1 MAVVSA
7 IAAVAGAAT
16 GAIGAYQQSQAAK
29 AQANYQ
35 RQVAEN
41 NATIAQ
47 QNATRIR
54 QQAGVAEEEQRERLL
69 ATKGAARAR
78 LAANGLL
85 VDDPGDTTAS
95 LFLQDIAEIGEYDI
109 LKMRDNYEQEAR
121 VAEIQGV
128 NYQAQAGLF
137 GLQASAQSPGFAA
150 VGSLLSS
157 AGKVTKAFKDIP
169 SSPSTGMTRTGYTS
183 GIVGGGG
190 RMIGGV

>member
-1 MAVVSA
+1 MAAVSTIAVVASIASA
-7 IAAVAGAAT
+7 GIGAV
-16 GAIGAYQQSQAAK
+16 GAYQQSQAAK
-29 AQANYQ
+29 SQANYQ
-35 RQVAEN
+35 RQMATN

-47 QNATRIR
+47 HNATRIR
-54 QQAGVAEEEQRERLL
+54 QQAEIDEAEHRERIE
-69 ATKGAARAR
+69 ATKGAARTR

-137 GLQASAQSPGFAA
+137 GLQASAQNPGLAA

-157 AGKVTKAFKDIP
+157 AGKVSTAFGNIP
-169 SSPSTGMTRTGYTS
+169 SGPSPRPTSDLSTFMSY
-183 GIVGGGG
+183 
-190 RMIGGV
+190 

>member
-1 MAVVSA
+1 MAA
-7 IAAVAGAAT
+7 AAT
-16 GAIGAYQQSQAAK
+16 LAAYASVASLAVGAIGAYQQSQAAK

-41 NATIAQ
+41 NAVIAQ

-54 QQAGVAEEEQRERLL
+54 QQAEVAESEQRERIL
-69 ATKGAARAR
+69 ATKGAATAR

-109 LKMRDNYEQEAR
+109 LKLRDNYEQEAR
-121 VAEIQGV
+121 VAEVQGS

-137 GLQASAQSPGFAA
+137 GLQAAAQSPGFAA
-150 VGSLLSS
+150 AGSLLSG
-157 AGKVTKAFKDIP
+157 AGKVYGAGKEAGWWT
-169 SSPSTGMTRTGYTS
+169 
-183 GIVGGGG
+183 
-190 RMIGGV
+190 

>member
-1 MAVVSA
+1 MGMGMGTGAAASSFNA
-7 IAAVAGAAT
+7 SWITAVASIGSALVGAV
-16 GAIGAYQQSQAAK
+16 GAYQQSQAAQ

-41 NATIAQ
+41 NAIIAQ

-54 QQAGVAEEEQRERLL
+54 QQAEVAEEEQRQRIV
-69 ATKGAARAR
+69 ATKGAAKAR

-109 LKMRDNYEQEAR
+109 LKLRDNYEQEAR
-121 VAEIQGV
+121 VAAIQGS

-137 GLQASAQSPGFAA
+137 GLQAAAQSPGFAA
-150 VGSLLSS
+150 AGSLLSG
-157 AGKVTKAFKDIP
+157 AGKVYGAGKEAGWWGK
-169 SSPSTGMTRTGYTS
+169 
-183 GIVGGGG
+183 
-190 RMIGGV
+190 

>member
-1 MAVVSA
+1 MALTA
-7 IAAVAGAAT
+7 TTIAAVAAVASAGV

-29 AQANYQ
+29 SQANYQ

-41 NATIAQ
+41 NAIIAQ

-54 QQAGVAEEEQRERLL
+54 QQAEVAEDEQRRRVA
-69 ATKGAARAR
+69 ATKGSAMTR

-85 VDDPGDTTAS
+85 LDAPDDTEDTAS

-109 LKMRDNYEQEAR
+109 LKLRDNYEQEAR

-137 GLQASAQSPGFAA
+137 ELQASAQSPGFAA

-157 AGKVTKAFKDIP
+157 AGKVASAGKEADWW
-169 SSPSTGMTRTGYTS
+169 S
-183 GIVGGGG
+183 
-190 RMIGGV
+190 

>member
-7 IAAVAGAAT
+7 IAAVAGA
-16 GAIGAYQQSQAAK
+16 GAGALGAYQQSQAAK

-47 QNATRIR
+47 SNATRIR
-54 QQAGVAEEEQRERLL
+54 QQAEVEEEEQRERI
-69 ATKGAARAR
+69 AGTKGAANAR

-85 VDDPGDTTAS
+85 IDDPGDTTAS

-109 LKMRDNYEQEAR
+109 LKMRDNYDQEAR

-137 GLQASAQSPGFAA
+137 GLQAAAQSPGFAA
-150 VGSLLSS
+150 AGSLLSS
-157 AGKVTKAFKDIP
+157 AGKVATAF
-169 SSPSTGMTRTGYTS
+169 RE
-183 GIVGGGG
+183 V
-190 RMIGGV
+190 

>member
-7 IAAVAGAAT
+7 IAAVAGA
-16 GAIGAYQQSQAAK
+16 GAGALGAYQQSQAAK

-47 QNATRIR
+47 SNATRIR
-54 QQAGVAEEEQRERLL
+54 QQAEVEEEEQRERIA
-69 ATKGAARAR
+69 ATKGAANAR

-85 VDDPGDTTAS
+85 IDDPGDTTAS

-109 LKMRDNYEQEAR
+109 LKMRDNYDQEAR

-137 GLQASAQSPGFAA
+137 GLQAAAQSPGFAA
-150 VGSLLSS
+150 AGSLLSS
-157 AGKVTKAFKDIP
+157 AGKVATAF
-169 SSPSTGMTRTGYTS
+169 RE
-183 GIVGGGG
+183 V
-190 RMIGGV
+190 

>member
-1 MAVVSA
+1 MAALTTITAVAAVGSAVVG
-7 IAAVAGAAT
+7 AV
-16 GAIGAYQQSQAAK
+16 GAYQQSQAAK

-41 NATIAQ
+41 NSTIAQ

-54 QQAGVAEEEQRERLL
+54 QQAEVAEEEQRERVA

-150 VGSLLSS
+150 AGSLLSS
-157 AGKVTKAFKDIP
+157 AGKVTKAFGNIP
-169 SSPSTGMTRTGYTS
+169 SSPSTTPTS
-183 GIVGGGG
+183 DLSTF
-190 RMIGGV
+190 MSY

>member
-1 MAVVSA
+1 MAA
-7 IAAVAGAAT
+7 ATTIAAVA
-16 GAIGAYQQSQAAK
+16 AIGSALVGSVGAYQQSQAAK
-29 AQANYQ
+29 SQAKYQ
-35 RQVAEN
+35 QQVANN

-54 QQAGVAEEEQRERLL
+54 QQSEVAEEEQRERVA
-69 ATKGAARAR
+69 ATKGAANAR

-85 VDDPGDTTAS
+85 VDDPGETTAS

-137 GLQASAQSPGFAA
+137 GLQASAQSPGLAA
-150 VGSLLSS
+150 AGSLLSS
-157 AGKVTKAFKDIP
+157 AGKVTTAFRN
-169 SSPSTGMTRTGYTS
+169 MA
-183 GIVGGGG
+183 
-190 RMIGGV
+190 